1 MNTSTLSNEGRGPQ
15 EPNDTGGGARAA
27 GSSMDLHSQDT
38 RIEQITR
45 LRGSLAVCPTD
56 TVARCRL
63 AALLEE
69 LGQHEE
75 ALFNWRMA
83 VASDPNNL
91 VAREG
96 FARCR
101 RSTGF

>member
-1 MNTSTLSNEGRGPQ
+1 MGEIAQEAGPSMNARGKD
-15 EPNDTGGGARAA
+15 ERREHIN
-27 GSSMDLHSQDT
+27 
-38 RIEQITR
+38 R

-56 TVARCRL
+56 LLARCQL

-75 ALFNWRMA
+75 ALLNWRMA
-83 VASDPNNL
+83 LSCDPNNL

-101 RSTGF
+101 RNGSDFSKGDE

>member
-1 MNTSTLSNEGRGPQ
+1 MDHGSN
-15 EPNDTGGGARAA
+15 DK
-27 GSSMDLHSQDT
+27 

-56 TVARCRL
+56 ILARCQL

-69 LGQHEE
+69 LGHHEE

-83 VASDPNNL
+83 VACDPNNL

-101 RSTGF
+101 RCAGF

>member
-1 MNTSTLSNEGRGPQ
+1 MGETAREAKPSLNVRGGD
-15 EPNDTGGGARAA
+15 ERSEHIN
-27 GSSMDLHSQDT
+27 
-38 RIEQITR
+38 R

-56 TVARCRL
+56 LLARCQL

-75 ALFNWRMA
+75 ALLNWKMA
-83 VASDPNNL
+83 LSCDPNNL
-91 VAREG
+91 TAREG

-101 RSTGF
+101 RSAGF

>member
-1 MNTSTLSNEGRGPQ
+1 MGEIARQAKPSTKAGDKDER
-15 EPNDTGGGARAA
+15 ND
-27 GSSMDLHSQDT
+27 H
-38 RIEQITR
+38 INR

-56 TVARCRL
+56 LLARCQL

-69 LGQHEE
+69 LGQYDE

-83 VASDPNNL
+83 LACDPNSL

-101 RSTGF
+101 RSPGF